1 MSLKHSGMCGCGL
14 ADGPDTTGYQRRYCP
29 ECGRNWYDP
38 PVPVTLVL
46 VTTDD
51 GNVVY
56 TRKRT
61 FEPGRWSVVSG
72 FIPKGERAEDAAV
85 REVKEETGLDARI
98 VDSLGEVVYFYRR
111 PRGLTRKVVH
121 HFLMEYTGGEFGPPN
136 WEVDE
141 ARWVDIDQAH
151 TLFTYK
157 NDLGIVRK
165 AKERLFGVKSEE

>member
-1 MSLKHSGMCGCGL
+1 MSST
-14 ADGPDTTGYQRRYCP
+14 PDPKPNSAAFSEFSAG
-29 ECGRNWYDP
+29 G
-38 PVPVTLVL
+38 
-46 VTTDD
+46 
-51 GNVVY
+51 VVY
-56 TRKRT
+56 RRVGDTYEVVAVHRNRHT
-61 FEPGRWSVVSG
+61 DWSL
-72 FIPKGERAEDAAV
+72 PKGHIEKGETQEQAAL

-98 VDSLGEVVYFYRR
+98 VDRLGEVVYFYRR

-141 ARWVDIDQAH
+141 ARWINIDQAH

-165 AKERLFGVKSEE
+165 AKERLEET

>member
-1 MSLKHSGMCGCGL
+1 MSST
-14 ADGPDTTGYQRRYCP
+14 PDSKPNTVAFSEFSAG
-29 ECGRNWYDP
+29 G
-38 PVPVTLVL
+38 
-46 VTTDD
+46 
-51 GNVVY
+51 VVY
-56 TRKRT
+56 RRVGDTYEVVAVHRNRHT
-61 FEPGRWSVVSG
+61 DWSL
-72 FIPKGERAEDAAV
+72 PKGHIEKGETQEQAAL

-111 PRGLTRKVVH
+111 PKGLTRKVVY

-141 ARWVDIDQAH
+141 ARWIDIDQAH

-165 AKERLFGVKSEE
+165 AKERLAET